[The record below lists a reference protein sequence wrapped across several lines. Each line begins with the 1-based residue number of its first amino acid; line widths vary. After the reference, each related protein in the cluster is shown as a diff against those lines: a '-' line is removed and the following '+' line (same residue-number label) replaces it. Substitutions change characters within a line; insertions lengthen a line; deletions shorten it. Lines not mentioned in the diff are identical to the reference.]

1 LIHHGVYDNDDV
13 FERDLDDDFVAA
25 RSEFMQLKD
34 IQHIEKEIE
43 ADSVRLNPDDD
54 LSTIRWVENLRIKGH
69 LLGFKPTRRHPIRTW
84 LQTFSR

>member
-1 LIHHGVYDNDDV
+1 LIYRGVYDNDDV

-69 LLGFKPTRRHPIRTW
+69 LLGFKSKTDPPRTW